1 MKKFIYL
8 CLFYFNPIFGFS
20 QNVKIKSDDIF
31 ELKKEVS
38 NLKIENQKL
47 TNEVYQLKESFTVL
61 EKLIRSNSP
70 EANQRNFD
78 KLNTAILFLGQD
90 INSLFKGYIKNMPE
104 KYSNSNSTNNIS
116 EKKAPVSEYS
126 GQCNATTKKGSRCS
140 RSAKSNGFCWQHGG

>member
-8 CLFYFNPIFGFS
+8 WLLYFIPMFGFS
-20 QNVKIKSDDIF
+20 QNVKIKSDDIV
-31 ELKKEVS
+31 ELKNEVS
-38 NLKIENQKL
+38 NLKFENQKL
-47 TNEVYQLKESFTVL
+47 TNEVYQLKESFNVL
-61 EKLIRSNSP
+61 ERLIRNYSP
-70 EANQRNFD
+70 ESNQRNFD

-116 EKKAPVSEYS
+116 DKKAPVNEYS

>member
-8 CLFYFNPIFGFS
+8 SLFYFSPIFGFS
-20 QNVKIKSDDIF
+20 QNVKIKSDDIL

-47 TNEVYQLKESFTVL
+47 TNEIYQLKESFTVL
-61 EKLIRSNSP
+61 EKLIRNNSP

-116 EKKAPVSEYS
+116 EKKAPVNESS

-140 RSAKSNGFCWQHGG
+140 RSAKSNGYCWQHGG